1 MAKEEIHEM
10 YCGKIYT
17 EPTGK
22 GYDYE
27 VHHVI
32 PLKYGESNDMNNLF
46 PLKKEFHQK
55 TVTPW

>member
-1 MAKEEIHEM
+1 M